1 MAFGFYRM
9 VSECLGTFV
18 FFLNHVFPICL
29 ILEPSSPN
37 LKMMNRIANHFA
49 YRHTF
54 LSDKL
59 YPF

>member
-1 MAFGFYRM
+1 M
-9 VSECLGTFV
+9 LGHFRF
-18 FFLNHVFPICL
+18 FFLNHLFPICL

-37 LKMMNRIANHFA
+37 LKMMNGIANHFA